1 MALSMRFLAS
11 CWLSMM
17 VLLLVGQQHVHLLES
32 RCRATVAHGV
42 DLLRLAFSVEE
53 GAELLPVTGARNA
66 IAGAPEVGGLR
77 LVSHAREHAALL
89 TSLDFPERVS
99 AELEI
104 VALLI
109 DRVTALA
116 FDQDAVTHTGDQIV
130 GSDIAGAGPQP
141 HIRHTLEG
149 HAGPRIRVAAAA
161 RLS

>member
-1 MALSMRFLAS
+1 MALSIRFLAS

-17 VLLLVGQQHVHLLES
+17 VFLLVGQQHVHLPAS
-32 RCRATVAHGV
+32 RRRTTVAPGV
-42 DLLRLAFSVEE
+42 ERRRHACSVEE

-116 FDQDAVTHTGDQIV
+116 FDQDAVIHTGDQ
-130 GSDIAGAGPQP
+130 
-141 HIRHTLEG
+141 
-149 HAGPRIRVAAAA
+149 
-161 RLS
+161 

>member
-17 VLLLVGQQHVHLLES
+17 VLLLVGQQHVHLPES
-32 RCRATVAHGV
+32 RRRTTVAHGV

-89 TSLDFPERVS
+89 TSFVSPER
-99 AELEI
+99 APAKLKF

-109 DRVTALA
+109 DRVTPLA
-116 FDQDAVTHTGDQIV
+116 FDQDAVIPPGDQIV
-130 GSDIAGAGPQP
+130 G
-141 HIRHTLEG
+141 
-149 HAGPRIRVAAAA
+149 
-161 RLS
+161 